1 MNWTVQNILEICNGK
16 LYSGDK
22 NIIIGDFSKDTRT
35 IKDGDIYVGIKGENF
50 DGNSFYKDAFSRGA
64 SVLILEESY
73 INNLDD
79 TDKTIII
86 VDDSVLALKKL
97 AMAKLRELKPKV
109 IAVTGSVGKTSTKDM
124 ILRVVSQKYKTLAT
138 DGNYNNHLGMP
149 LTVLKLKDEE
159 VIILEMGM
167 NNLGEI
173 KYLSD
178 IAEPDIAVITNI
190 LPVHIGNLGSMDNI
204 LKAKLEIISGL
215 KKDGL
220 LIVNSDNEYLK
231 NINIPSVNLIKC
243 GTKTGEFLAKNIT
256 SLSFELNINNKTY
269 IFENKIGT
277 TGFLLNSLLAITV
290 GIKLGISIN
299 DIQNAVSNY
308 ELTSGRLEKIKTKK
322 GATIIN
328 DAYNASTASMINS
341 LEYLQTQTG
350 KRKIAI
356 LGNMNEL
363 GDDAKKLHEEVGKYI
378 SKHPVDF
385 LITIGDNAKY
395 ISSEAKLG
403 MNESKIKHFNTKKES
418 KTFLKNL
425 IKPED
430 IIIVK
435 SSNSN
440 NFIEIVDYLQ
450 EAS

>member
-16 LYSGDK
+16 LYSGNEDIK
-22 NIIIGDFSKDTRT
+22 IGDFSKDTRT
-35 IKDGDIYVGIKGENF
+35 IKDGDIYIGIKGENF

-64 SVLILEESY
+64 SVSMLEESY

-86 VDDSVLALKKL
+86 VDDSVIALKKL

-204 LKAKLEIISGL
+204 LTAKLEIISGL

-220 LIVNSDNEYLK
+220 LIINSDNEYLK
-231 NINIPSVNLIKC
+231 NLNITSVNLIKC
-243 GTKTGEFLAKNIT
+243 GTKTGDFVAQNIT
-256 SLSFELNINNKTY
+256 SSNFELNINNKTY

-277 TGFLLNSLLAITV
+277 TGFLLNSLLAIAV
-290 GIKLGISIN
+290 GDKLGVSIN

-341 LEYLQTQTG
+341 LEYLQTQSG

-363 GDDAKKLHEEVGKYI
+363 GDDAKKLHEEVGKYLAT
-378 SKHPVDF
+378 HPVNF

-395 ISSEAKLG
+395 ISNEAKQG
-403 MNESKIKHFNTKKES
+403 MNELNIKHFETKEES
-418 KTFLKNL
+418 KIFLKSL

-430 IIIVK
+430 IIIIK
-435 SSNSN
+435 ASNSN
-440 NFIEIVDYLQ
+440 NFIELTNYLQ
-450 EAS
+450 EIS